1 MLTCR
6 EVTQLLS
13 EAQERKLTVAERL
26 RLRVHLAMCRGCA
39 NFKKQMSFLHD
50 ACRQFV
56 IEPAS
61 KERGE
66 S

>member
-13 EAQERKLTVAERL
+13 EGQDRKHTGSERL
-26 RLRVHLAMCRGCA
+26 RLRLHLAMCQGCA
-39 NFKKQMSFLHD
+39 RFKKQVDFLHQ

-56 IEPAS
+56 AEPS
-61 KERGE
+61 GKDRGD
-66 S
+66 

>member
-13 EAQERKLTVAERL
+13 EGQDRKLTVAERV
-26 RLRVHLAMCRGCA
+26 RLRIHLAMCQGCA
-39 NFKKQMSFLHD
+39 RFRKQMDFLHQ

-56 IEPAS
+56 VGPAGG
-61 KERGE
+61 ERDD
-66 S
+66 

>member
-13 EAQERKLTVAERL
+13 EAQDRELSLGERL
-26 RLRVHLAMCRGCA
+26 RLRLHLAMCRGCA
-39 NFKKQMSFLHD
+39 NFRQQMAFLRD
-50 ACRQFV
+50 ACRQFAG
-56 IEPAS
+56 EPVG

-66 S
+66 